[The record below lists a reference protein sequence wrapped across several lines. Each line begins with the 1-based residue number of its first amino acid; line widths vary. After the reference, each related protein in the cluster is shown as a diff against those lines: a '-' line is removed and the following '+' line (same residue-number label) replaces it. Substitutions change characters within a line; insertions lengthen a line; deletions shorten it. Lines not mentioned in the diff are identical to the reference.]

1 MIILLLKIQI
11 KIYVV
16 VSSSF
21 DAESEHSHEAGD
33 ENDRIEYFG
42 HFGEFEGKTSRI
54 ETRRVAWSD
63 WGMTVLLYWE
73 FLEFDSGTDML
84 SLQILNECTIM
95 NL

>member
-1 MIILLLKIQI
+1 MIILLLKIRI
-11 KIYVV
+11 KTYIV

-21 DAESEHSHEAGD
+21 GAESEHSHEAGD

-54 ETRRVAWSD
+54 GTRRVAWSD

-73 FLEFDSGTDML
+73 FLEFDSGIDML
-84 SLQILNECTIM
+84 SLQILN
-95 NL
+95 

>member
-21 DAESEHSHEAGD
+21 GAESEHSHEAGD
-33 ENDRIEYFG
+33 ENDRVEYFG

-54 ETRRVAWSD
+54 ETRRVAWFD
-63 WGMTVLLYWE
+63 WSTTGLL
-73 FLEFDSGTDML
+73 
-84 SLQILNECTIM
+84 
-95 NL
+95 